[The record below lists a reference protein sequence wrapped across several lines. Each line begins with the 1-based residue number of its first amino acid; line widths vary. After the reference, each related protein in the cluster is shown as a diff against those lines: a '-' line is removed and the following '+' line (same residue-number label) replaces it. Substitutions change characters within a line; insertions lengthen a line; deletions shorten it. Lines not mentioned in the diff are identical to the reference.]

1 MLRNNLTHAMSMSG
15 ATTKRT
21 NTASRI
27 PAEKVNIAASFA
39 GAKGHPPDDIP
50 LSVPRHATR
59 LLS

>member
-39 GAKGHPPDDIP
+39 GAKGRQPIIS
-50 LSVPRHATR
+50 L
-59 LLS
+59 